1 MKFIN
6 SALII
11 SLLAAPFAGATI
23 IDEATVSCG
32 GNRKKCESLSKIV
45 DKSEKYGVRC
55 CGPNKVNRYWDQNSA
70 ECPWAGSRGPGEECN
85 LSATYAEA
93 VAFCQA
99 VNSRLCTH
107 FELTE
112 KLCAK
117 ATGCGLNKQYVW
129 SVDEPSTA
137 VAKLGEDHSCA
148 ITESKELYCWGFN
161 KKGQLGNG
169 SNKSS
174 AKPFK
179 VTGVGPAAQ
188 LASGWRHS
196 CVVDNEHKVFCWGY
210 NKFGQLGVGEFKKD
224 KYVPTQVTFG
234 FNQSGLAM
242 DIAIGAGSTHTCLLD
257 NGNSV
262 WCWGNNSEGQLGLGS
277 TTSQASPVQVAGVV
291 ATLIGAGRGHTCAKT
306 SSNGLTCWGSNEY
319 GQFGSGNKVSS
330 TSPVT
335 TTMPTDIQKL
345 AMGVSHSCIIGVDQ
359 QLWCFGAN
367 KDGQLGVGDY
377 ADKTM
382 PHAVMSGI
390 QNAGAGYKHTC
401 AVDLEF
407 KLYCWGKS
415 SWGQLGTGVDRV
427 VGYNLPREIKLFRNQ
442 AVQVSLGMYHTC
454 AVDEFGKLFCW
465 GKGVYGQIGNNSYD
479 DVSSPVMVQDIS
491 FD

>member
-11 SLLAAPFAGATI
+11 SLLAAPFAGAEVV
-23 IDEATVSCG
+23 DEATVSCG
-32 GNRKKCESLSKIV
+32 GNKSKCESLSKIV

-55 CGPNKVNRYWDQNSA
+55 CGPNKVNRYWDQNTA
-70 ECPWAGSRGPGEECN
+70 DCPWTGSRGPGEQCN

-93 VAFCQA
+93 VAFCAA

-107 FELTE
+107 EELTV

-117 ATGCGLNKQYVW
+117 STGCGLNKKYVW

-169 SNKSS
+169 GTKSS
-174 AKPFK
+174 AKPYL

-188 LASGWRHS
+188 LAAGWRHS
-196 CVVDNEHKVFCWGY
+196 CMVDTSHAVFCWGW

-224 KYVPTQVTFG
+224 KYVPTKVTFG
-234 FNQSGLAM
+234 FNKAGLAM
-242 DIAIGAGSTHTCLLD
+242 DIAIGAGSTHSCLLD
-257 NGNSV
+257 NANSV
-262 WCWGNNSEGQLGLGS
+262 WCWGNNGEGQLGLGNNK
-277 TTSQASPVQVAGVV
+277 SQASPVKVGGVV
-291 ATLIGAGRGHTCAKT
+291 ATLLGAGRAHTCAKT
-306 SSNGLTCWGSNEY
+306 SSDGLTCWGSNEY
-319 GQFGSGNKVSS
+319 GQFGSGDKVSS

-335 TTMPTDIQKL
+335 TTMPSDIQKL
-345 AMGVSHSCIIGVDQ
+345 AMGVSHSCIIGIDQ
-359 QLWCFGAN
+359 KLWCFGAN
-367 KDGQLGVGDY
+367 ADGQLGVGDY
-377 ADKTM
+377 VEKTV
-382 PHAVMSGI
+382 PQFVMSDV

-401 AVDLEF
+401 AVDLNF

-415 SWGQLGTGVDRV
+415 SWGQLGTGVERV
-427 VGYNLPREIKLFRNQ
+427 VGYNLPREIQLFRNQ

-479 DVSSPVMVQDIS
+479 NAISPVLVQDIN
-491 FD
+491 F